1 MTTTQKS
8 EVCPHRAARQRAAAA
23 SHASKAA
30 RKARLR
36 AEVAELKAKGGKV

>member
-1 MTTTQKS
+1 MSTTQKS
-8 EVCPHRAARQRAAAA
+8 EVCPQIRAARQRAAAA

-36 AEVAELKAKGGKV
+36 AEVAALKAGKR